1 MPTVYPIAWEPIAVT
16 GRYRNLQRRDVALW
30 ERWIV
35 AHGEAFEAVAYDV
48 AVGGVEPIGEDL
60 TPQDIAGWR
69 YSTAQKIDVCLR
81 DEAGIWC
88 IEVKPAGHLSSI
100 GAAIAYPK
108 LLERDEPDLAHLPR
122 LSLQFNR
129 RNLGRLREMIDQI
142 NRGCPVAP

>member
-108 LLERDEPDLAHLPR
+108 LLERDEPDLVIAGGGFITDYIPPAIAWLVEQ
-122 LSLQFNR
+122 LQ
-129 RNLGRLREMIDQI
+129 LRAWQ
-142 NRGCPVAP
+142 V